1 MSNMPYPPKYI
12 YFSEVD
18 NGDFVVYSPEYC
30 TLQTFGDSVKL
41 NSLQHVEV
49 VSAFKAYERECMEEE
64 ATFKA
69 YEQQCM
75 EEEANISNSGGSK
88 STMATISLPLAKPDE
103 GVVTIDLTES
113 VDSTITVNTGKSM
126 GSSATIDLTESAI
139 STITLNTGK
148 RMGSSVT
155 IDLTE
160 STISTIIVNTGK
172 RMASPSTSNHP
183 RAAHVKRRKKKF
195 ICAVCGKVFSRKD
208 SLNRHFDTVEHSD

>member
-18 NGDFVVYSPEYC
+18 NGDFVVYSPEHC

-41 NSLQHVEV
+41 NSLQYAEV
-49 VSAFKAYERECMEEE
+49 VSAFKANERECMEEE
-64 ATFKA
+64 AAFKA

-113 VDSTITVNTGKSM
+113 VDSTITVNTGKRM
-126 GSSATIDLTESAI
+126 ASST
-139 STITLNTGK
+139 
-148 RMGSSVT
+148 T

-160 STISTIIVNTGK
+160 STVLTITVNTGK
-172 RMASPSTSNHP
+172 RMAPPSTSNHP
-183 RAAHVKRRKKKF
+183 RAAHVKRQKKKF
-195 ICAVCGKVFSRKD
+195 ICAVCGKVFSRKE